1 MPTGETTEFP
11 TNTSDALMSGGV
23 FAIAGAVERQH
34 KRLAAR
40 TGAAPRVLIA
50 GGAAVK
56 LAPALDVE
64 FEIVDSLLFEGLVG
78 MEAARTPR

>member
-1 MPTGETTEFP
+1 
-11 TNTSDALMSGGV
+11 V

-34 KRLAAR
+34 KRLHAR
-40 TGAAPRVLIA
+40 AGVLPKVLIA

-78 MEAARTPR
+78 MEAARRMAG